1 MNFADKLEALRLAAR
16 RDPKLRGELLAS
28 RETEDPLRTFC
39 LVSCRHGFDISPYEM
54 VMAGEEAYAAM
65 RRSTNGG
72 GENHAFLEWE
82 DDYYELLMAE
92 LEALEEKKEKINL
105 VQKHRF

>member
-1 MNFADKLEALRLAAR
+1 MDFSDKLEALRLAAR
-16 RDPKLRGELLAS
+16 KDPLLREELLAS
-28 RETEDPLRTFC
+28 RSADDPLKIFC
-39 LVSCRHGFDISPYEM
+39 QVSCRHGFDISPYEM

-92 LEALEEKKEKINL
+92 LEAVDEKKEK
-105 VQKHRF
+105 

>member
-1 MNFADKLEALRLAAR
+1 MNFTDKLEALRLAAR
-16 RDPKLRGELLAS
+16 KDPQLRGELLAS
-28 RETEDPLRTFC
+28 RSADDPLRTFC
-39 LVSCRHGFDISPYEM
+39 LVSCRHGFDISPFEM

-72 GENHAFLEWE
+72 GGNHAFLEWE

-92 LEALEEKKEKINL
+92 LEGLEKKK
-105 VQKHRF
+105 KK

>member
-1 MNFADKLEALRLAAR
+1 MNFTDKLEALRLAAR
-16 RDPKLRGELLAS
+16 KDPRLCEELLAS
-28 RETEDPLRTFC
+28 RLAKDPLKTFC
-39 LVSCRHGFDISPYEM
+39 TVSCLHGFDISPFEM

-92 LEALEEKKEKINL
+92 LEELPGGKRK
-105 VQKHRF
+105 